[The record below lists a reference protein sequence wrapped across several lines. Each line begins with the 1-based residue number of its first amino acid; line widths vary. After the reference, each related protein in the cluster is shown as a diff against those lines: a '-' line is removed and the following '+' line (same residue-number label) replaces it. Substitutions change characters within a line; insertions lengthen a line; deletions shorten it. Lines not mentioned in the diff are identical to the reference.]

1 MTESAQTQKPRQT
14 ATTASRRAADRSRHV
29 RPCRVPAERICNG
42 QPISVSAGMVFA
54 GWNGG
59 KSTSTTV
66 GDSGRQSA
74 TIGDCRLRAATG
86 GDGRRQ
92 TTTGENGRRRTMT
105 DGGRRRTT
113 CGGGRRQPVAG
124 CGWRW
129 RPPQRA
135 ACDRRERAA
144 AEGSSRGSGR
154 PATVSAVRR
163 GRRAAAQ
170 AAASPLPGTCPSLFS
185 HSIVSHLCPYP
196 ARQGTLLA
204 LRPRSWCWTTVV
216 MGCAPPSGGSSLCGG
231 PAGPQRRREGGAHAW
246 LRGCRRRVWRGRRR
260 HCAATGFA
268 VSQPWAT

>member
-1 MTESAQTQKPRQT
+1 
-14 ATTASRRAADRSRHV
+14 
-29 RPCRVPAERICNG
+29 
-42 QPISVSAGMVFA
+42 MVFA

-59 KSTSTTV
+59 KWTSTTV
-66 GDSGRQSA
+66 GDSGRRSA
-74 TIGDCRLRAATG
+74 TIGDWRLRAATG

-92 TTTGENGRRRTMT
+92 TTTDENGRRRTVT

-144 AEGSSRGSGR
+144 AGGSSRGGGR

-163 GRRAAAQ
+163 GRRGAAQ

-185 HSIVSHLCPYP
+185 HSIVSDPCPSP
-196 ARQGTLLA
+196 LDRVPCWPSDHGVGAG
-204 LRPRSWCWTTVV
+204 RPSSWA
-216 MGCAPPSGGSSLCGG
+216 APPRRVVLRCAGR
-231 PAGPQRRREGGAHAW
+231 PAGPQRQRQGGGHAR
-246 LRGCRRRVWRGRRR
+246 LRGCRRRVRCGRRR
-260 HCAATGFA
+260 HCAATGCA